1 MQVETSSD
9 TESATGWLARRGVA
23 ETLACALA
31 FLVYIPTLGYQ
42 FVYDDKPQIIQ
53 NPAIHAWHYLPHYFT
68 THVWGEL
75 YPNVR
80 GDYYR
85 PLFLLW
91 FRLNHAM
98 FGIRPE
104 GWHLT
109 TILCHV
115 AVTYLMFRLVQRL
128 AGSRGIAFT
137 AAVLFALHPVH
148 IESVAWVSGVSDPLM
163 ALSLIGS
170 FLAYL
175 RFRGDN
181 RWDWMALALV
191 LFVLGLLEK
200 ETAVVLVPLVF
211 VYAWLY
217 AEQPSWISRFAA
229 ALKHSWA
236 FFALTVFY
244 LALRAR
250 ILHGLSHSVTPLSW
264 NTMALTEPSI
274 VWLYVRHLLFPVGI
288 SGLYGLPYVT
298 NPASAAF
305 LVPAILL
312 VVTSLLTTWGISRME
327 DPRLAIFACCW
338 IALPIIPVLWLRTFS
353 EGDLAH
359 DRYLY
364 IPSIGFVLLL
374 SLALAR
380 ISKYAHA
387 SNKTLELAGLAVL
400 ALAYAFATVTQQSY
414 WASDLLLYQRAYSI
428 APRDNLICTNLG
440 SALLDSG
447 DPGAAIALYTQV
459 LNREPTYWLSNYDLG
474 YAYYKLGKP
483 EAAEVYL
490 RRALSVNDQD
500 SDTLISLGLSIW
512 RQGRTN
518 EAIPFIQR
526 AIEARPSA
534 PGYHFALAMI
544 LRGENDLAG
553 AEYEFKQELR
563 YNPGNAMA
571 QQQLDAL
578 KSGEAGGL
586 K

>member
-1 MQVETSSD
+1 
-9 TESATGWLARRGVA
+9 
-23 ETLACALA
+23 
-31 FLVYIPTLGYQ
+31 
-42 FVYDDKPQIIQ
+42 
-53 NPAIHAWHYLPHYFT
+53 
-68 THVWGEL
+68 
-75 YPNVR
+75 
-80 GDYYR
+80 
-85 PLFLLW
+85 
-91 FRLNHAM
+91 
-98 FGIRPE
+98 
-104 GWHLT
+104 
-109 TILCHV
+109 
-115 AVTYLMFRLVQRL
+115 
-128 AGSRGIAFT
+128 
-137 AAVLFALHPVH
+137 
-148 IESVAWVSGVSDPLM
+148 
-163 ALSLIGS
+163 
-170 FLAYL
+170 
-175 RFRGDN
+175 
-181 RWDWMALALV
+181 
-191 LFVLGLLEK
+191 
-200 ETAVVLVPLVF
+200 
-211 VYAWLY
+211 
-217 AEQPSWISRFAA
+217 
-229 ALKHSWA
+229 
-236 FFALTVFY
+236 
-244 LALRAR
+244 
-250 ILHGLSHSVTPLSW
+250 
-264 NTMALTEPSI
+264 
-274 VWLYVRHLLFPVGI
+274 
-288 SGLYGLPYVT
+288 
-298 NPASAAF
+298 
-305 LVPAILL
+305 
-312 VVTSLLTTWGISRME
+312 
-327 DPRLAIFACCW
+327 
-338 IALPIIPVLWLRTFS
+338 
-353 EGDLAH
+353 
-359 DRYLY
+359 
-364 IPSIGFVLLL
+364 
-374 SLALAR
+374 LAR

-459 LNREPTYWLSNYDLG
+459 LDREPTYWLSNYDLG

-526 AIEARPSA
+526 AIEARPTA

>member
-1 MQVETSSD
+1 
-9 TESATGWLARRGVA
+9 
-23 ETLACALA
+23 
-31 FLVYIPTLGYQ
+31 
-42 FVYDDKPQIIQ
+42 
-53 NPAIHAWHYLPHYFT
+53 
-68 THVWGEL
+68 
-75 YPNVR
+75 
-80 GDYYR
+80 
-85 PLFLLW
+85 
-91 FRLNHAM
+91 
-98 FGIRPE
+98 
-104 GWHLT
+104 
-109 TILCHV
+109 
-115 AVTYLMFRLVQRL
+115 MFRLVQRL

-163 ALSLIGS
+163 ALSLVGS

-175 RFRGDN
+175 RFREENRGDC
-181 RWDWMALALV
+181 MALALV
-191 LFVLGLLEK
+191 LFVVGLLEK

-217 AEQPSWISRFAA
+217 AEPPSWISRIAA
-229 ALKHSWA
+229 GLKHSAA
-236 FFALTVFY
+236 FFALTVVY
-244 LALRAR
+244 LVLRAR
-250 ILHGLSHSVTPLSW
+250 ILHGLSHSVTPLNW
-264 NTMALTEPSI
+264 KIMALTEPSI

-312 VVTSLLTTWGISRME
+312 VVTFLLAAWGISQME
-327 DPRLAIFACCW
+327 DRRPALFACCW

-380 ISKYAHA
+380 ISKYPHA

-428 APRDNLICTNLG
+428 APHDNLICTNLG

-459 LNREPTYWLSNYDLG
+459 LDREPTYWLSNYDLG

-512 RQGRTN
+512 RQGRTS

-578 KSGEAGGL
+578 ASGTAAGSR
-586 K
+586 